1 MIHTTY
7 WVPRGEGR
15 LLYRLLNVNRT
26 NKIIVYA
33 VTIFWY
39 LRRLKFYQEIFTKKQ
54 KTKKT
59 LIVMFRFDEFK
70 EVEVQINHQIAL
82 KAVNFSIIKIYFL
95 ALKFEH
101 FLVSSYRALHLS
113 EINIPYEFPRPFNP
127 LNCDLWIKDWM
138 LLYIRKKVGKTP
150 NTYLNGQ

>member
-7 WVPRGEGR
+7 WVPRGQGR

-26 NKIIVYA
+26 NNKIIVYA
-33 VTIFWY
+33 VTISWY

-59 LIVMFRFDEFK
+59 LIVMFRFNEFK
-70 EVEVQINHQIAL
+70 EMEVQINHQIAL

-101 FLVSSYRALHLS
+101 FVVSSYRAL
-113 EINIPYEFPRPFNP
+113 
-127 LNCDLWIKDWM
+127 
-138 LLYIRKKVGKTP
+138 LL
-150 NTYLNGQ
+150 

>member
-26 NKIIVYA
+26 NNKIIVYA
-33 VTIFWY
+33 VTILWY
-39 LRRLKFYQEIFTKKQ
+39 LRRLKFYQEIFTKK
-54 KTKKT
+54 KTKKTKT
-59 LIVMFRFDEFK
+59 LIVMFCFDEFK

-95 ALKFEH
+95 ALKLEH
-101 FLVSSYRALHLS
+101 FLVSSYRLFIFRRSIYPMNFHDHSTL
-113 EINIPYEFPRPFNP
+113 
-127 LNCDLWIKDWM
+127 
-138 LLYIRKKVGKTP
+138 
-150 NTYLNGQ
+150 

>member
-26 NKIIVYA
+26 NNKIIVYA
-33 VTIFWY
+33 VTILWY
-39 LRRLKFYQEIFTKKQ
+39 LRRLKFYQEIFTKK
-54 KTKKT
+54 KKKT
-59 LIVMFRFDEFK
+59 LIVMFCFDEFK

-101 FLVSSYRALHLS
+101 FVVSSYRALHL
-113 EINIPYEFPRPFNP
+113 
-127 LNCDLWIKDWM
+127 
-138 LLYIRKKVGKTP
+138 
-150 NTYLNGQ
+150 